1 MTAFARGE
9 LDRLAAC
16 YPQRPGKLSHDLAGH
31 PLLTLEALVELGRE
45 LPAADVEYNAG
56 DLPIGIDADAV
67 ARTGLSVEE
76 TIRGIEQCGSWMVL
90 KHVERNPAYRALLDE
105 VLAGIA
111 PVVEPVTGEM
121 LTHQGFIFIS
131 SPGAVTPFHMDPE
144 HNILLQVRGR
154 KTITIFPG
162 DRAVVPDELHEAYHT
177 GGHRNL
183 PWQEAFADLGEPFEL
198 APGEAVHVPVK
209 RPHWVKNGSEPSISF
224 SVTWRSHWS
233 YEEADVRGMNHLLR
247 KWGLNPASPAP
258 FPKRS
263 LGKAYAYRAL
273 RKTKVLPKGA

>member
-16 YPQRPGKLSHDLAGH
+16 YPGRPGKLSHDLAGH
-31 PLLTLEALVELGRE
+31 PLLALEALVELGRE
-45 LPAADVEYNAG
+45 MPAADVEYNAG
-56 DLPIGIDADAV
+56 DLPIGVDPDLV

-90 KHVERNPAYRALLDE
+90 KHVERNPLYSALLDE

-144 HNILLQVRGR
+144 HNILLQIRGR

-162 DRAVVPDELHEAYHT
+162 DSAVVPDELHEAYHT

-183 PWQEAFADLGEPFEL
+183 PWQDEVRGPGRAVRARARRRGPRAGEAAALGEERARAVDQLLGDL
-198 APGEAVHVPVK
+198 A
-209 RPHWVKNGSEPSISF
+209 
-224 SVTWRSHWS
+224 
-233 YEEADVRGMNHLLR
+233 L
-247 KWGLNPASPAP
+247 
-258 FPKRS
+258 
-263 LGKAYAYRAL
+263 AL
-273 RKTKVLPKGA
+273 VL